1 MTDIFELIKKIKD
14 WNNGSIG
21 IFSMVFYIL
30 LVIAMWNI
38 FTKAREKGW
47 KSLIPIYNYYIL
59 CKICGISFLGIVVLC
74 ITLFIPFLNIL
85 TGILLLI
92 YLIMFDFRLS
102 RSFGHGFIFF
112 FGLIF
117 FKPIFLLIL
126 GLGKSKYKRIY
137 R

>member
-30 LVIAMWNI
+30 LVIAMWKI
-38 FTKAREKGW
+38 FTKAREDGW

-59 CKICGISFLGIVVLC
+59 CKICGISFLAIVILF
-74 ITLFIPFLNIL
+74 ITLFIPFINIV
-85 TGILLLI
+85 TSILLFI
-92 YLIMFDFRLS
+92 YLIIFDFRLS
-102 RSFGHGFIFF
+102 RSFGHGFLFF
-112 FGLIF
+112 FGLLL

-126 GLGKSKYKRIY
+126 GFGKSKYKRIY